1 MSQVSDSPVRPDV
14 ENCKIRTKPILS
26 DFKIIQPVPDPT
38 GSKQD
43 RFSGLKSL
51 VTFATI
57 DVENVRIL
65 SDQGGDGTSEGAKV
79 LLQSISK
86 KQGKKMN
93 FAESVWI
100 FLVWWTHGYLH
111 FLEAGYYFWM

>member
-1 MSQVSDSPVRPDV
+1 MS
-14 ENCKIRTKPILS
+14 KI
-26 DFKIIQPVPDPT
+26 
-38 GSKQD
+38 D

-93 FAESVWI
+93 FAESGKHIPKFVEFFNSRPFGIRCI
-100 FLVWWTHGYLH
+100 FRFFY
-111 FLEAGYYFWM
+111 